1 MPTRKAHNYYISNLL
16 HRKVSKMEQLNQLA
30 ANALT
35 AGNYQLATA
44 LYESIA
50 KMESLQSEVLL
61 QKQLISE
68 LEDQVAMQN
77 ALIDQIQAVVLE

>member
-16 HRKVSKMEQLNQLA
+16 NRKVKKMEQLSQLA
-30 ANALT
+30 VNALT
-35 AGNYQLATA
+35 AGNYQMAIA

-50 KMESLQSEVLL
+50 KMESLQSEALL

-77 ALIDQIQAVVLE
+77 AFIDQIQAVVLE

>member
-1 MPTRKAHNYYISNLL
+1 
-16 HRKVSKMEQLNQLA
+16 MEQLNQLA